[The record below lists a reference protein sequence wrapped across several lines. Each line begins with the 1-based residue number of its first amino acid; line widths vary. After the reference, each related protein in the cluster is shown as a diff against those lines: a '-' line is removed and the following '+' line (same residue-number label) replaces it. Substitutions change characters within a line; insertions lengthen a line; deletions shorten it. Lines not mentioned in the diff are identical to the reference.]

1 MRAKRMVAAVLA
13 AAMVIGSTLNVFAAT
28 TSQTAGNSVGYKDF
42 NTQDHND
49 DVVVSTITET
59 GATVE
64 TIESTK
70 AGSGKSVEVNVARK
84 QDGSTADIDVIGNG
98 TDGVFASKDG
108 QRIRTLAITSD
119 ASKVIVKKNA
129 FKAAKVKT
137 IKIASEKVVVQSKAF
152 NGFKG
157 ATKAKV
163 LTIKFVKTKA
173 NSLVVKKNALK
184 GVKTVKIR
192 GLNKQQKNQVI
203 KKLRKA
209 KFKGTI
215 K

>member
-13 AAMVIGSTLNVFAAT
+13 AAMVIGSSLNVFAAT
-28 TSQTAGNSVGYKDF
+28 TSQTAGNSVDYKDY
-42 NTQDHND
+42 NTQDHNNNL
-49 DVVVSTITET
+49 VVSTITET

-64 TIESTK
+64 TIQSTL
-70 AGSGKSVEVNVARK
+70 AGSGKKVEVEIARK
-84 QDGSTADIDVIGNG
+84 QDGSATDIDVIGNG

-108 QRIRTLAITSD
+108 QRVRTLAITSN
-119 ASKVIVKKNA
+119 ASKVVVKKNT
-129 FKAAKVKT
+129 FKAAKIKT
-137 IKIASEKVVVQSKAF
+137 IKIKSQKVVLQKDAF
-152 NGFKG
+152 AGFKG

-184 GVKTVKIR
+184 DVKTVKIR